1 MANESEKEERSLG
14 NMEIVGNMERERAEV
29 CKCDNAGF
37 GIRSRGVRVLTTWA
51 FGSSEV
57 DGAVGFGHGGLEHV
71 LGLLRAFV
79 VAKIYS

>member
-37 GIRSRGVRVLTTWA
+37 GIRSRGV
-51 FGSSEV
+51 
-57 DGAVGFGHGGLEHV
+57 
-71 LGLLRAFV
+71 
-79 VAKIYS
+79 